1 MNKTFFFLVT
11 IIAVACNNPT
21 QKQIDYGSNSQ
32 AGKYIEVND
41 IKIYYEIYGEGE
53 PLMLFHGNGGSIEG
67 FEFQIPELSK
77 HFKVIAVDS
86 RGQGRSTDSDKEIT
100 YALMASD
107 MNELIDKLKLG
118 SVYVVGWS
126 DGGNIGLELAYA
138 HPEKVKKLFTSG
150 ANYSH
155 ENYLTPYDSTTIM
168 DKNDPLIVALKA
180 LRLKRA
186 ARASA
191 RLIPKPENSP
201 ATQKKLAD
209 LMEKYPNFT
218 IEQLKQI
225 NVPALIAVG
234 DHDLIALDHTVELF
248 KSLPHAQLLIV
259 PGATHSVLVE
269 QPDFM
274 NNEIIRF
281 LNTPYRDINPYYRYL
296 IPK

>member
-1 MNKTFFFLVT
+1 MKTTFFFLAL
-11 IIAVACNNPT
+11 IIAVACTNST

-32 AGKYIEVND
+32 AGKYIDVND
-41 IKIYYEIYGEGE
+41 IKIYYETYGEGE
-53 PLMLFHGNGGSIEG
+53 PLMLFHGNGGSIESFG
-67 FEFQIPELSK
+67 SQIPELSK

-86 RGQGRSTDSDKEIT
+86 RGQGRSSDSDKEIT
-100 YALMASD
+100 YTLMASD

-118 SVYVVGWS
+118 SVNIVGWS

-138 HPEKVKKLFTSG
+138 HPEKVKKLFASG

-155 ENYLTPYDSTTIM
+155 ENYLTPYDSTLIM
-168 DKNDPLIVALKA
+168 DKNDPLIVALKTS
-180 LRLKRA
+180 RQKRA

-191 RLIPKPENSP
+191 RLIPIPKSSP
-201 ATQKKLAD
+201 ATKKKLED

-259 PGATHSVLVE
+259 PGATHRVLVE
-269 QPDFM
+269 QPDLM

-281 LNTPYRDINPYYRYL
+281 LNTPYKDINPYFAFL
-296 IPK
+296 VPK

>member
-1 MNKTFFFLVT
+1 MKNLGILLFAFILVS
-11 IIAVACNNPT
+11 CNNPS
-21 QKQIDYGSNSQ
+21 QKQIDYGSNNI

-41 IKIYYEIYGEGE
+41 IKMYYEIYGEGE
-53 PLMLFHGNGGSIEG
+53 PLMLFHGNGGSIEN

-107 MNELIDKLKLG
+107 MNDLIDKLKL
-118 SVYVVGWS
+118 SWVYVVGWS

-138 HPEKVKKLFTSG
+138 HPEKVKKLFACGT
-150 ANYSH
+150 NYSH
-155 ENYLTPYDSTTIM
+155 ENYLAPYDSTIVM
-168 DKNDPLIVALKA
+168 DKNDPLIAALKT
-180 LRLKRA
+180 LRQKRA

-191 RLIPKPENSP
+191 RLIPKSESSP
-201 ATQKKLAD
+201 TTQKKLED

-225 NVPALIAVG
+225 NVPTLIAVG
-234 DHDLIALDHTVELF
+234 DHDLISLDHTVMLF

-259 PGATHSVLVE
+259 PGATHRVLVE
-269 QPDFM
+269 QSDFI
-274 NNEIIRF
+274 NNEILKF
-281 LNTPYRDINPYYRYL
+281 LNTPYRDINGYYMFL
-296 IPK
+296 VPQ